1 MCRIDPAQ
9 GAERDVRGPV
19 RWRANVMGV
28 PEAERAALSHHGPC
42 KMDLSVL
49 QRLRRKALM
58 SR

>member
-9 GAERDVRGPV
+9 GAERASRRPV
-19 RWRANVMGV
+19 SWRANAMSVLKRNA
-28 PEAERAALSHHGPC
+28 PALSRYGPC